1 MSKEEITRY
10 CFSILMRTQNRKLQK
25 LFYENPWNA
34 DIVIDRLK
42 KDDIGL
48 FTQKMLKRL
57 EKYIKEE

>member
-10 CFSILMRTQNRKLQK
+10 CFSILMRTQNRKVQK
-25 LFYENPWNA
+25 LFYENPLNT
-34 DIVIDRLK
+34 DIVIDKLK

-57 EKYIKEE
+57 EKYIEK